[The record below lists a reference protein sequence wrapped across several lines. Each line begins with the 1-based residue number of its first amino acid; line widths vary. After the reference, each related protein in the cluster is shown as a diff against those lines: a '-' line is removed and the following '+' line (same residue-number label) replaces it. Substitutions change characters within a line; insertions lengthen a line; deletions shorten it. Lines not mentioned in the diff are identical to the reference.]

1 MTCNSFNVQGAT
13 RGGDAIHHEELHL
26 SRLTGC
32 AVRPFASGRGRYP
45 RPWPGRFRCS
55 KTILADVRRAHRG
68 AVVAFGH
75 HVVVVVYAKKKKTQH
90 ARNRALR
97 CAVLFLQGNATRT
110 SNVTYTP
117 PPPPVSPQQRVRV
130 TAERLVARTRSE
142 SSSSALKVP
151 KSSWLAHHCHWGKT
165 TTALFQVKPRQERGF
180 RIPHWDCRCLLHHSA
195 TRLRHHDFRP
205 VMLADRGCVPGG
217 IGNQGLGP
225 GGKISSAG
233 DSARLA
239 SLDTKLENCRFSL
252 SAALTTSLISIRVSE
267 LLCMIR
273 SSEDGSEYTWVA
285 PGTHPYIA
293 SLLDIFSDLFHFH
306 THTHAAVRFKS
317 PLLD

>member
-1 MTCNSFNVQGAT
+1 MFQNNS
-13 RGGDAIHHEELHL
+13 GG
-26 SRLTGC
+26 
-32 AVRPFASGRGRYP
+32 RPEREQLP
-45 RPWPGRFRCS
+45 RPCCY
-55 KTILADVRRAHRG
+55 DVQSELTA
-68 AVVAFGH
+68 AQLWLSDIMWWSSSTQ
-75 HVVVVVYAKKKKTQH
+75 KKKKTQH

-306 THTHAAVRFKS
+306 THTHM
-317 PLLD
+317 LLFVSSLLSSINRLGLAHSADADRSLIICSSDRD